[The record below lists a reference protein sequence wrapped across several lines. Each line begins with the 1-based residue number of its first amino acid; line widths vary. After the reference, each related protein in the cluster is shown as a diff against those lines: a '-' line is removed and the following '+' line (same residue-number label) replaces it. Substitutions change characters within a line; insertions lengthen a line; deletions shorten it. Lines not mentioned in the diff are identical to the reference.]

1 MSEPAKGTGVASRR
15 GFVKGSG
22 AAAAS
27 FLIMKP
33 QTAFGSQA
41 NSALSVGL
49 IGSGNRGLYVSG
61 LFAKNEFAKVTA
73 ICDIY
78 EDRIA
83 AGKEKYSG
91 AKDYRAYQ
99 ALLNSP
105 VDAVLIATPAYLH
118 AEHLEAAIAAK
129 KHIYCEKPM
138 GVNVADCHRVLRA
151 AAKADPKKRIS
162 TGFQQRYGKAYQEA
176 WRVVNSGEIGKLL
189 AVRASWIG
197 GGPGIKK
204 GHPPE
209 EEKIRNWFFYRDLSG
224 DIVVEQDCHNID
236 VVNWFTGLYPA
247 KVHGYG
253 SRMTRREIGDILDNV
268 ALNFQ
273 YGSDLCFSYQA
284 TQFNRPNVNGWDD
297 VGETFIC
304 EKGTVHTSRSRTR
317 IHLPG
322 QPVKETIVK
331 HDITQ
336 EAVDAFIDGART
348 GKIENA
354 AIWAAKSTLSAVMAR
369 DSVYT
374 GREYSW
380 YDVLPDQTVPG
391 V

>member
-1 MSEPAKGTGVASRR
+1 MDHSASRR

-27 FLIMKP
+27 FMIMKP

-41 NSALSVGL
+41 NSALSLGL
-49 IGSGNRGLYVSG
+49 IGCGNRGMYVSS
-61 LFAKNEFAKVTA
+61 LFAKNEFAKVTE

-78 EDRIA
+78 PDRLA
-83 AGKEKYSG
+83 AGRQQYAG
-91 AKDYRAYQ
+91 AKEFGAYQ
-99 ALLNSP
+99 DLLNSP
-105 VDAVLIATPAYLH
+105 VDAVLIASPAFLH
-118 AEHLEAAIAAK
+118 PEHLEAAIAAK
-129 KHIYCEKPM
+129 KHVYCEKPM
-138 GVNVADCHRVLRA
+138 GVNVADTHRILKA
-151 AAKADPKKRIS
+151 ASKADPKKRIS
-162 TGFQQRYGKAYQEA
+162 CGFQQRYGKAYQEA
-176 WRVVNSGEIGKLL
+176 WRLVNSGELGKLL

-197 GGPGIKK
+197 GGPPIKT

-209 EEKIRNWFFYRDLSG
+209 QEKIRNWFFYRVYSG
-224 DIVVEQDCHNID
+224 DIIVEQDCHNID

-253 SRMTRREIGDILDNV
+253 SRMSRREIGDILDN
-268 ALNFQ
+268 ASLNYQ

-284 TQFNRPNVNGWDD
+284 TQFNRRNVNGWDD
-297 VGETFIC
+297 IGETFMC
-304 EKGTVHTSRSRTR
+304 EKGTVQTSRSRTAVY
-317 IHLPG
+317 LPG
-322 QPVKETIVK
+322 QPVKETKVP

-354 AIWAAKSTLSAVMAR
+354 AIWAAKSTLSAVMGR
-369 DSVYT
+369 DSIYT

-380 YDVLPDQTVPG
+380 YDVLPETNFPG
-391 V
+391 A

>member
-1 MSEPAKGTGVASRR
+1 MDQSASRR

-27 FLIMKP
+27 LLILKP

-41 NSALSVGL
+41 NSALSLGL
-49 IGSGNRGLYVSG
+49 IGCGNRGMYVSS

-78 EDRIA
+78 QDRLA
-83 AGKEKYSG
+83 VGREKYAG
-91 AKDYRAYQ
+91 AKEYGAYQ
-99 ALLNSP
+99 DVLNSS
-105 VDAVLIATPAYLH
+105 VDAVLIATPAFLH
-118 AEHLEAAIAAK
+118 AQHLEAAILAK
-129 KHIYCEKPM
+129 KHVYCEKPM

-151 AAKADPKKRIS
+151 ASKADPSRRIS
-162 TGFQQRYGKAYQEA
+162 CGFQQRYGKAYQEA
-176 WRVVNSGEIGKLL
+176 WRLVNSGDIGKLL

-197 GGPGIKK
+197 GGPPIKT

-209 EEKIRNWFFYRDLSG
+209 QEKIRNWFFYRDLSG
-224 DIVVEQDCHNID
+224 DMIVEQDCHNID

-253 SRMTRREIGDILDNV
+253 SRMSRREIGDILDN
-268 ALNFQ
+268 ATLNYQ
-273 YGSDLCFSYQA
+273 YGSDLCFGYQA

-297 VGETFIC
+297 VGETFMC
-304 EKGTVHTSRSRTR
+304 EKGTVQTSRKMIRVF
-317 IHLPG
+317 LPG
-322 QPVKETIVK
+322 QPVKETAVP

-336 EAVDAFIDGART
+336 EAVDAFVDGART

-354 AIWAAKSTLSAVMAR
+354 AIWAAKSTLTAVMGR
-369 DSVYT
+369 DSIYT

-380 YDVLPDQTVPG
+380 YDVLPDMTVAG
-391 V
+391 A

>member
-1 MSEPAKGTGVASRR
+1 MPQEWNKNEVASRR
-15 GFVKGSG
+15 GFVKSTG
-22 AAAAS
+22 AAAAT
-27 FLIMKP
+27 FMVMKP
-33 QTAFGSQA
+33 QTALGSQA

-49 IGSGNRGLYVSG
+49 IGTGGRGMYVSG
-61 LFAKNEFAKVTA
+61 IFAKNEFAKVTA

-78 EDRIA
+78 PDRIA
-83 AGKEKYSG
+83 AGRAKYSG
-91 AKDYRAYQ
+91 ASEFNDHRK
-99 ALLNSP
+99 LLDSK
-105 VDAVLIATPAYLH
+105 VDAVLIATPAFLH
-118 AEHLEAAIAAK
+118 AEHLEAAILAK

-151 AAKADPKKRIS
+151 CQKADPNRRIS
-162 TGFQQRYGKAYQEA
+162 VGFQQRYGKDYKEA
-176 WRVVNSGEIGKLL
+176 WRLVNSGEIGKLL
-189 AVRASWIG
+189 AVRGSWIG
-197 GGPGIKK
+197 GGPGIKT

-224 DIVVEQDCHNID
+224 DIIVEQDCHNID

-253 SRMTRREIGDILDNV
+253 SRMTRREIGDILDNC
-268 ALNFQ
+268 ALQYQ

-284 TQFNRPNVNGWDD
+284 TQFNRRNINGWDD

-304 EKGTVHTSRSRTR
+304 EKGTVHTSRSMIRVF
-317 IHLPG
+317 LPG
-322 QPVKETIVK
+322 QPVKETAVRY
-331 HDITQ
+331 DIT
-336 EAVDAFIDGART
+336 EDAVNQFIDGART
-348 GKIENA
+348 GKMENG
-354 AIWAAKSTLSAVMAR
+354 AIWGAKSTLSAVMAR

-380 YDVLPDQTVPG
+380 YDVLPDATVPG